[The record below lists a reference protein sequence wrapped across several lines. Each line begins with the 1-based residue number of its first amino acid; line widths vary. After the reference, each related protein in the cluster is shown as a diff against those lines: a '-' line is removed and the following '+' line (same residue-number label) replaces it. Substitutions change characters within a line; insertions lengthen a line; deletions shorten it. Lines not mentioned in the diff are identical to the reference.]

1 MDKPVISVKNKT
13 LQEYTRDKCVFS
25 FSDAFSYVRFTSTV
39 FLQLCLLLFVF
50 TFLLTSCVSYKKQIF
65 FQGLSDTSYVA
76 TTRQPEP
83 LIQRGDQLSI
93 IVYTPDMQA
102 STYYNMPMGGGQGGG
117 MQMMNQIGGGGSI
130 AGYLVNEN
138 GEIVF
143 PKFGKMNVLGMTQ
156 GALQDTLQNRLV
168 NTVKDAVVNVR
179 LLNFRVTFINSN
191 RATTVNIFN
200 NKTNILQ
207 FLGSV
212 GGMEWMDKRDG
223 VSLIRQVDS
232 VRTVYK
238 LNFADKSIFQSP
250 GFYLQ
255 PNDVV
260 YVEPN
265 NRKYLETNAQLINL
279 FTGVLSAV
287 SIILVLLNTVF

>member
-1 MDKPVISVKNKT
+1 MHLSKYLNKS
-13 LQEYTRDKCVFS
+13 L
-25 FSDAFSYVRFTSTV
+25 
-39 FLQLCLLLFVF
+39 LQLACIALLLFAICS
-50 TFLLTSCVSYKKQIF
+50 TSCVSYKNQIF
-65 FQGLSDTSYVA
+65 FQGLADTSYVA
-76 TTRQPEP
+76 STRQPEP

-93 IVYTPDMQA
+93 IVFTPDPQA
-102 STYYNMPMGGGQGGG
+102 SSYYNMPMGGGQGGG
-117 MQMMNQIGGGGSI
+117 MQMLNQAGQGGGGGTL
-130 AGYLVNEN
+130 AGYLVNED
-138 GEIVF
+138 GLIVF

-191 RATTVNIFN
+191 RATTVTIMN

-250 GFYLQ
+250 AFYLQ
-255 PNDVV
+255 PNDVL

-265 NRKYLETNAQLINL
+265 KRKFLETNAQLINL
-279 FTGVLSAV
+279 FTGVASAV
-287 SIILVLLNTVF
+287 SIILVLINTFF

>member
-1 MDKPVISVKNKT
+1 VP
-13 LQEYTRDKCVFS
+13 C
-25 FSDAFSYVRFTSTV
+25 AF
-39 FLQLCLLLFVF
+39 
-50 TFLLTSCVSYKKQIF
+50 FLLSSCVSYKKQIF

-76 TTRQPEP
+76 STKQPEP
-83 LIQRGDQLSI
+83 IIQRGDQLSI
-93 IVYTPDMQA
+93 MVYTPDPLA
-102 STYYNMPMGGGQGGG
+102 SQYYNMPMGGGQGGNN
-117 MQMMNQIGGGGSI
+117 MQFLNQATQGGGGTI
-130 AGYLVNEN
+130 MGYLVDEE
-138 GEIVF
+138 GHIVF
-143 PKFGKMNVLGMTQ
+143 PKMGKINVLGMTQ
-156 GALQDTLQNRLV
+156 GQLRDSIQNHILPV
-168 NTVKDAVVNVR
+168 VKDAQVNVR
-179 LLNFRVTFINSN
+179 LLNFRVTFINAN
-191 RATTVNIFN
+191 RATTVTILN

-207 FLGSV
+207 FLGNV

-250 GFYLQ
+250 AFYLQ

-265 NRKYLETNAQLINL
+265 KRKFLETNAQLISL

-287 SIILVLLNTVF
+287 SIILVLFNTAF

>member
-1 MDKPVISVKNKT
+1 MNLINILKYKT
-13 LQEYTRDKCVFS
+13 TVLKLVTCHLSLYF
-25 FSDAFSYVRFTSTV
+25 AF
-39 FLQLCLLLFVF
+39 
-50 TFLLTSCVSYKKQIF
+50 TSCVSYKKQIF

-76 TTRQPEP
+76 STRQPEP

-93 IVYTPDMQA
+93 MVYTPDPQA
-102 STYYNMPMGGGQGGG
+102 SSYYNMPMGGGQGGG
-117 MQMMNQIGGGGSI
+117 GMQMMNQVGQGGGGTI
-130 AGYLVNEN
+130 MGYLVSED
-138 GEIVF
+138 GDIVF

-179 LLNFRVTFINSN
+179 LLNFRVTFINAN
-191 RATTVNIFN
+191 RAQTVTILN

-250 GFYLQ
+250 AFYLQ

-265 NRKYLETNAQLINL
+265 KRKFLETNAQLISL

-287 SIILVLLNTVF
+287 SIILVLFNTAL

>member
-1 MDKPVISVKNKT
+1 
-13 LQEYTRDKCVFS
+13 
-25 FSDAFSYVRFTSTV
+25 
-39 FLQLCLLLFVF
+39 
-50 TFLLTSCVSYKKQIF
+50 
-65 FQGLSDTSYVA
+65 
-76 TTRQPEP
+76 
-83 LIQRGDQLSI
+83 
-93 IVYTPDMQA
+93 
-102 STYYNMPMGGGQGGG
+102 
-117 MQMMNQIGGGGSI
+117 
-130 AGYLVNEN
+130 
-138 GEIVF
+138 
-143 PKFGKMNVLGMTQ
+143 
-156 GALQDTLQNRLV
+156 
-168 NTVKDAVVNVR
+168 VKDAVVKVR
-179 LLNFRVTFINSN
+179 LLNFRVTFINAN
-191 RATTVNIFN
+191 RAQTVTILN

-250 GFYLQ
+250 AFYLQ

-265 NRKYLETNAQLINL
+265 KRKFLETNAQLISL

-287 SIILVLLNTVF
+287 SIILVLFNTAF

>member
-1 MDKPVISVKNKT
+1 MNLIKILKYKT
-13 LQEYTRDKCVFS
+13 TVLKLVTCHLSLYF
-25 FSDAFSYVRFTSTV
+25 AF
-39 FLQLCLLLFVF
+39 
-50 TFLLTSCVSYKKQIF
+50 TSCVSYKKQIF

-76 TTRQPEP
+76 STRQPEP

-102 STYYNMPMGGGQGGG
+102 SSYYNMPMGGGQGGG
-117 MQMMNQIGGGGSI
+117 MQMMNQMGGGGTI
-130 AGYLVNEN
+130 AGYLVNED

-143 PKFGKMNVLGMTQ
+143 PKFGKMSVLGMTQ
-156 GALQDTLQNRLV
+156 GGLQDTLQNRLV

-179 LLNFRVTFINSN
+179 LLNFRVTFINAN
-191 RATTVNIFN
+191 RATTVNILN

-250 GFYLQ
+250 AFYLQ

-265 NRKYLETNAQLINL
+265 KRKFLETNAQLISL
-279 FTGVLSAV
+279 FTGVASAI
-287 SIILVLLNTVF
+287 SIILVLINTVF

>member
-1 MDKPVISVKNKT
+1 MNLINILKYKT
-13 LQEYTRDKCVFS
+13 TVLKLVTCHLSLYF
-25 FSDAFSYVRFTSTV
+25 AF
-39 FLQLCLLLFVF
+39 
-50 TFLLTSCVSYKKQIF
+50 TSCVSYKKQIF

-76 TTRQPEP
+76 STRQPEP

-93 IVYTPDMQA
+93 MVYTPDPQA
-102 STYYNMPMGGGQGGG
+102 SSYYNMPMGGGQGGG
-117 MQMMNQIGGGGSI
+117 GAQMINQVGQGGGGTI
-130 AGYLVNEN
+130 MGYLVSED
-138 GEIVF
+138 GDIVF

-156 GALQDTLQNRLV
+156 GVLQDTLQNRLV

-179 LLNFRVTFINSN
+179 LLNFRVTFINAN
-191 RATTVNIFN
+191 RAETVTILN

-250 GFYLQ
+250 AFYLQ

-265 NRKYLETNAQLINL
+265 KRKFLETNAQLISL

-287 SIILVLLNTVF
+287 SIILVLFNTAF